1 MNVLSSLF
9 GEIVKRRRRWYDRH
23 ATGRRRLACPVIS
36 VGSLSVGGSGKTP
49 VVAHLAKL
57 LAGGGERPAIL
68 SRGYGRKDSADGV
81 VVVRDEEGVQA
92 PLARAGDEPLML
104 ARKLDDV
111 KVVVAPDR
119 YLAGRLAEM
128 RLGCSVHLLDDGF
141 QHLQLD
147 RDIDLLVMHSDEFE
161 DPQLLP
167 FGKLREPLETAARA
181 DALLVSGDM
190 SGTGK
195 SIIDTLQLSRI
206 YQIQRVLDV
215 PRSTDSGNS
224 PVSLSASSR
233 ILAIAGIAKPD
244 RFFSEIGTFGGTVVR
259 SLAFADHHEFTQQ
272 DIVKITD
279 LVRALRVDL
288 VLTTEKDYVRLER
301 YQPFAFNVAIVP
313 LRIEIKEEGE
323 FLSWITSQLA
333 ATREKRKQMD
343 GAP

>member
-1 MNVLSSLF
+1 M
-9 GEIVKRRRRWYDRH
+9 
-23 ATGRRRLACPVIS
+23 
-36 VGSLSVGGSGKTP
+36 
-49 VVAHLAKL
+49 VAHLAKL

-104 ARKLDDV
+104 ARNLDGV
-111 KVVVAPDR
+111 RVVVAPDR

-161 DPQLLP
+161 DPQVLP
-167 FGKLREPLETAARA
+167 FGTLREPLETAARA

-206 YQIQRVLDV
+206 YQMQRVLDV
-215 PRSTDSGNS
+215 PRSTDSEKS
-224 PVSLSASSR
+224 PVPLSASSR

-244 RFFSEIGTFGGTVVR
+244 RFFSEIGTFGGIVVR
-259 SLAFADHHEFTQQ
+259 TLAFSDHHEFTQQ
-272 DIVKITD
+272 DIVKITE
-279 LVRALRVDL
+279 LVRALRIDL

-313 LRIEIKEEGE
+313 LKIEIEEEGE
-323 FLSWITSQLA
+323 FLSWLTSQLA
-333 ATREKRKQMD
+333 ATREKRKQTD

>member
-9 GEIVKRRRRWYDRH
+9 GEIVKGRRRWYDRH
-23 ATGRRRLACPVIS
+23 ATARRRLACPVIS

-104 ARKLDDV
+104 ARNLDGV
-111 KVVVAPDR
+111 RVVVAPDR

-161 DPQLLP
+161 DPQVLP
-167 FGKLREPLETAARA
+167 FGTLREPLETAARA

-206 YQIQRVLDV
+206 YQMQRVLDV
-215 PRSTDSGNS
+215 PRSTDSEKS
-224 PVSLSASSR
+224 PVPLSASSR

-244 RFFSEIGTFGGTVVR
+244 RFFSEIGTFGGIVVR
-259 SLAFADHHEFTQQ
+259 TLAFSDHHEFTQQ
-272 DIVKITD
+272 DIVKITE
-279 LVRALRVDL
+279 LVRALRIDL
-288 VLTTEKDYVRLER
+288 VLTTEKDYVRLEI

-313 LRIEIKEEGE
+313 LKIEIEEEGE

-333 ATREKRKQMD
+333 ATREKRKQTD

>member
-1 MNVLSSLF
+1 M
-9 GEIVKRRRRWYDRH
+9 
-23 ATGRRRLACPVIS
+23 
-36 VGSLSVGGSGKTP
+36 
-49 VVAHLAKL
+49 VAHLAKL
-57 LAGGGERPAIL
+57 LAAGGERPAIL
-68 SRGYGRKDSADGV
+68 SRGYRRKDSADGV

-161 DPQLLP
+161 DPQVLP
-167 FGKLREPLETAARA
+167 FGTLREPLETAARA

-206 YQIQRVLDV
+206 YQMQRVLDV
-215 PRSTDSGNS
+215 PRSTDSGKS
-224 PVSLSASSR
+224 PVPLSVSSR

-244 RFFSEIGTFGGTVVR
+244 RFFSEIGTFGGIVVR
-259 SLAFADHHEFTQQ
+259 TLAFSDHHEFTQQ
-272 DIVKITD
+272 DIVKITE
-279 LVRALRVDL
+279 LVRALRIDL

-313 LRIEIKEEGE
+313 LKIEIEEEGE

-333 ATREKRKQMD
+333 ATREKRKQTD

>member
-23 ATGRRRLACPVIS
+23 ATARRRLACPVIS

-161 DPQLLP
+161 DPQVLP
-167 FGKLREPLETAARA
+167 FGTLREPLETAARA

-206 YQIQRVLDV
+206 YQMQRVLDV
-215 PRSTDSGNS
+215 PRSTDSGKS
-224 PVSLSASSR
+224 PVPLSVSSR

-244 RFFSEIGTFGGTVVR
+244 RFFSEIGTFGGIGVR
-259 SLAFADHHEFTQQ
+259 TLAFSDHHEFTQQ
-272 DIVKITD
+272 DIVKITE
-279 LVRALRVDL
+279 LVRALRIDL

-313 LRIEIKEEGE
+313 LKIEIEEEGE

-333 ATREKRKQMD
+333 ATREKRKQTD

>member
-9 GEIVKRRRRWYDRH
+9 GEIVKRRRRWYDLH
-23 ATGRRRLACPVIS
+23 ATARRRLACPVIS

-57 LAGGGERPAIL
+57 LVGGGERPAIL
-68 SRGYGRKDSADGV
+68 SRGYGRKDSVEGV

-92 PLARAGDEPLML
+92 SLARAGDEPLML
-104 ARKLDDV
+104 ARALDGV
-111 KVVVAPDR
+111 RVVVAPDR
-119 YLAGRLAEM
+119 YLAGKLAEM

-190 SGTGK
+190 SGTQK
-195 SIIDTLQLSRI
+195 AIIERLQISRT
-206 YQIQRVLDV
+206 YQIQRVLDI
-215 PRSTDSGNS
+215 PRSTAPGER
-224 PVSLSASSR
+224 PVQLSASSR
-233 ILAIAGIAKPD
+233 ILAIAGIAQPD
-244 RFFSEIGTFGGTVVR
+244 RFFSEIQTFGGTVVR
-259 SLAFADHHEFTQQ
+259 NLAFSDHHEFTQH
-272 DIVKITD
+272 DIVKITE
-279 LVRALRVDL
+279 LVKASRIDL

-301 YQPFAFNVAIVP
+301 YQPFAFNVATVP
-313 LRIEIKEEGE
+313 LRIEIEEEGD
-323 FLSWITSQLA
+323 FRSWITSQLA
-333 ATREKRKQMD
+333 ATREKRKQCD

>member
-1 MNVLSSLF
+1 
-9 GEIVKRRRRWYDRH
+9 
-23 ATGRRRLACPVIS
+23 
-36 VGSLSVGGSGKTP
+36 

-104 ARKLDDV
+104 ARNLDGV
-111 KVVVAPDR
+111 RVVVAPDR

-161 DPQLLP
+161 DPQVLP
-167 FGKLREPLETAARA
+167 FGTLREPLETAARA

-206 YQIQRVLDV
+206 YQMQRVLDV
-215 PRSTDSGNS
+215 PRSTDSEKS
-224 PVSLSASSR
+224 PVPLSASSR

-244 RFFSEIGTFGGTVVR
+244 RFFSEIGTFGGIVVR
-259 SLAFADHHEFTQQ
+259 TLAFSDHHEFTQQ
-272 DIVKITD
+272 DIVKITE
-279 LVRALRVDL
+279 LVRALRIDL
-288 VLTTEKDYVRLER
+288 VLTTEKDYVRLEI

-313 LRIEIKEEGE
+313 LKIEIEEEGE

-333 ATREKRKQMD
+333 ATREKRKQTD

>member
-1 MNVLSSLF
+1 
-9 GEIVKRRRRWYDRH
+9 
-23 ATGRRRLACPVIS
+23 
-36 VGSLSVGGSGKTP
+36 

-104 ARKLDDV
+104 ARNLDGV
-111 KVVVAPDR
+111 RVVVAPDR

-161 DPQLLP
+161 DPQVLP
-167 FGKLREPLETAARA
+167 FGTLREPLETAARA

-206 YQIQRVLDV
+206 YQMQRVLDV
-215 PRSTDSGNS
+215 PRSTDSEKS
-224 PVSLSASSR
+224 PVPLSASSR

-244 RFFSEIGTFGGTVVR
+244 RFFSEIGTFGGIVVR
-259 SLAFADHHEFTQQ
+259 TLAFSDHHEFTQQ
-272 DIVKITD
+272 DIVKITE
-279 LVRALRVDL
+279 LVRALRIDL

-313 LRIEIKEEGE
+313 LKIEIEEEGE
-323 FLSWITSQLA
+323 FLSWLTSQLA
-333 ATREKRKQMD
+333 ATREKRKQTD

>member
-1 MNVLSSLF
+1 M
-9 GEIVKRRRRWYDRH
+9 
-23 ATGRRRLACPVIS
+23 
-36 VGSLSVGGSGKTP
+36 
-49 VVAHLAKL
+49 VAHLAKL

-104 ARKLDDV
+104 ARNLDGV
-111 KVVVAPDR
+111 RVVVAPDR

-161 DPQLLP
+161 DPQVLP
-167 FGKLREPLETAARA
+167 FGTLREPLETAARA

-206 YQIQRVLDV
+206 YQMQRVLDV
-215 PRSTDSGNS
+215 PRSTDSGKS
-224 PVSLSASSR
+224 PVPLSVSSR

-244 RFFSEIGTFGGTVVR
+244 RFFSEIGTFGGIVVR
-259 SLAFADHHEFTQQ
+259 NLAFSDHHEFTQQ
-272 DIVKITD
+272 DIVKITE
-279 LVRALRVDL
+279 LVRALRIDL

-313 LRIEIKEEGE
+313 LKIEIEEEGE

-333 ATREKRKQMD
+333 ATREKRKQTD

>member
-1 MNVLSSLF
+1 M
-9 GEIVKRRRRWYDRH
+9 
-23 ATGRRRLACPVIS
+23 
-36 VGSLSVGGSGKTP
+36 
-49 VVAHLAKL
+49 VAHLAKL

-104 ARKLDDV
+104 ARNLDGV
-111 KVVVAPDR
+111 RVVVAPDR

-161 DPQLLP
+161 DPQVLP
-167 FGKLREPLETAARA
+167 FGTLREPLETAARA

-206 YQIQRVLDV
+206 YQMQRVLDV
-215 PRSTDSGNS
+215 PRSTDSEKS
-224 PVSLSASSR
+224 PVPLSASSR

-244 RFFSEIGTFGGTVVR
+244 RFFSEIGTFGGIVVR
-259 SLAFADHHEFTQQ
+259 TLAFSDHHEFTQQ
-272 DIVKITD
+272 DIVKITE
-279 LVRALRVDL
+279 LVRALRIDL

-313 LRIEIKEEGE
+313 LKIEIEEEGE

-333 ATREKRKQMD
+333 ATREKRKQTD

>member
-1 MNVLSSLF
+1 M
-9 GEIVKRRRRWYDRH
+9 
-23 ATGRRRLACPVIS
+23 
-36 VGSLSVGGSGKTP
+36 
-49 VVAHLAKL
+49 VAHLAKL

-111 KVVVAPDR
+111 RVVVAPDR

-161 DPQLLP
+161 DPQVLP
-167 FGKLREPLETAARA
+167 FGTLREPLETAARA

-206 YQIQRVLDV
+206 YQMQRVLDV
-215 PRSTDSGNS
+215 PRSTDSEKS
-224 PVSLSASSR
+224 PVPLSASSR

-244 RFFSEIGTFGGTVVR
+244 RFFSEIGTFGGIVVR
-259 SLAFADHHEFTQQ
+259 TLAFSDHHEFTQQ
-272 DIVKITD
+272 DIVKITE
-279 LVRALRVDL
+279 LVRALRIDL

-313 LRIEIKEEGE
+313 LKIEIEEEGE

-333 ATREKRKQMD
+333 ATREKRKQTD

>member
-1 MNVLSSLF
+1 M
-9 GEIVKRRRRWYDRH
+9 
-23 ATGRRRLACPVIS
+23 
-36 VGSLSVGGSGKTP
+36 
-49 VVAHLAKL
+49 VAHLAKL

-104 ARKLDDV
+104 ARNLDGV
-111 KVVVAPDR
+111 RVVVAPDR

-161 DPQLLP
+161 DPQVLP
-167 FGKLREPLETAARA
+167 FGTLREPLETAARA

-206 YQIQRVLDV
+206 YQMQRVLDV
-215 PRSTDSGNS
+215 PRSTDSGKS
-224 PVSLSASSR
+224 PVPLSVSSR

-244 RFFSEIGTFGGTVVR
+244 RFFSEIGTFGGIVVR
-259 SLAFADHHEFTQQ
+259 TLAFSDHHEFTQQ
-272 DIVKITD
+272 DIVKITE
-279 LVRALRVDL
+279 LVRALRIDL

-313 LRIEIKEEGE
+313 LKIEIEEEGE

-333 ATREKRKQMD
+333 ATREKRKQTD

>member
-23 ATGRRRLACPVIS
+23 ATARRRLACPVIS

-104 ARKLDDV
+104 ARNLDGV
-111 KVVVAPDR
+111 RVVVAPDR

-161 DPQLLP
+161 DPQVLP
-167 FGKLREPLETAARA
+167 FGTLREPLETAARA

-206 YQIQRVLDV
+206 YQMQRVLDV
-215 PRSTDSGNS
+215 PRSTDFEES
-224 PVSLSASSR
+224 PVPLSASSR
-233 ILAIAGIAKPD
+233 ILAIAGIAKPG
-244 RFFSEIGTFGGTVVR
+244 RFFSEIGTFGGIVVR
-259 SLAFADHHEFTQQ
+259 TLAFSDHHEFTQQ
-272 DIVKITD
+272 DIVKITE
-279 LVRALRVDL
+279 LVRALRIDL

-313 LRIEIKEEGE
+313 LKIEIEEEGE

-333 ATREKRKQMD
+333 ATREKRKQTD